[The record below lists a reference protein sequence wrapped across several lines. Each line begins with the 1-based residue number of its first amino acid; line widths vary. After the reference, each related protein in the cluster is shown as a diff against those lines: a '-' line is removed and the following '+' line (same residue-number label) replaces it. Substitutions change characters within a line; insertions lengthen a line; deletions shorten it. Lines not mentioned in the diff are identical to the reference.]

1 MKEITNWNEAAKD
14 ADAVEIAAAIGMK
27 IYPKGRN
34 NFILCPGHEKRL
46 GKPDINP
53 TNAIIT
59 HDGYYCFGCGCF
71 VRTPEMIMEFLGCD
85 KKEAFR
91 IIMDSLGGEDLYLNS
106 YENEKRFTLSGEE
119 IKALGL
125 TALTDS
131 SLSVF
136 ECFQKAPEI
145 MKKAVMEQLRKVRL
159 IYREMINRYNTKEGA
174 YELYEFANV
183 NAEKRNDL
191 LEVLRD
197 RLKILDDLEKRIGEK
212 R

>member
-1 MKEITNWNEAAKD
+1 MKEINWNEAAKD

-46 GKPDINP
+46 GKPDTNP

-125 TALTDS
+125 TAQMDS
-131 SLSVF
+131 PLSVF

-145 MKKAVMEQLRKVRL
+145 IEPTNPS
-159 IYREMINRYNTKEGA
+159 EPNDRYNTKEGA
-174 YELYEFANV
+174 YELYEFASV

-191 LEVLRD
+191 LDVLKD
-197 RLKILDDLEKRIGEK
+197 RLKILDDLEKRIGENDE
-212 R
+212 

>member
-1 MKEITNWNEAAKD
+1 M
-14 ADAVEIAAAIGMK
+14 
-27 IYPKGRN
+27 
-34 NFILCPGHEKRL
+34 
-46 GKPDINP
+46 
-53 TNAIIT
+53 
-59 HDGYYCFGCGCF
+59 
-71 VRTPEMIMEFLGCD
+71 
-85 KKEAFR
+85 
-91 IIMDSLGGEDLYLNS
+91 
-106 YENEKRFTLSGEE
+106 LSGEE

-125 TALTDS
+125 TAQTDS
-131 SLSVF
+131 PLSVF

-159 IYREMINRYNTKEGA
+159 IYKEMINRYNTKEGA
-174 YELYEFANV
+174 YELYEFASV